1 MAFGCC
7 CISAALADAVLNSLD
22 FCANSMRIAANS
34 KFVQM
39 CTYLQRLA
47 PALDR
52 YTAANFVLQATL
64 EAGELIISNLHE
76 RSHSEACNKARLT
89 SSGACANGAKVNNE
103 SLRLFSISQHH
114 GICWKTVKHRESSAI
129 RATSALL
136 QFECL
141 AAYLSLITLMHA
153 R

>member
-52 YTAANFVLQATL
+52 YTAANFTL

-76 RSHSEACNKARLT
+76 RSHSEACIKARLT

-103 SLRLFSISQHH
+103 SCAHSRFRDTAAVGKLRSI
-114 GICWKTVKHRESSAI
+114 ESRPPSGLPPPCYNL
-129 RATSALL
+129 SALL
-136 QFECL
+136 RT
-141 AAYLSLITLMHA
+141 YH
-153 R
+153 